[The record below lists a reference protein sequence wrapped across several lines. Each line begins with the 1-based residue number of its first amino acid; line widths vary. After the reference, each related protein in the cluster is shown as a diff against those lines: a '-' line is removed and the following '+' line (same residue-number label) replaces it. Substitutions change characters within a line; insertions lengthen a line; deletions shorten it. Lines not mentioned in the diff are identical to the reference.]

1 MTRWKSI
8 ALSVRREALEA
19 MSHFLMERGALGTVS
34 DERLFG
40 PAGDPADPIPPP
52 GERTL
57 LTAWF
62 PPEADLSALRGEVG
76 TFLPSLRGIFGD
88 DAASLEGVAETED
101 PGWGEA
107 WKEHFRPA
115 KAGERIVV
123 RPSWEPYE
131 PAPGEVVLTIDPG
144 QAFGTGSHETTRLC
158 LRFLEEILARPDP
171 PGRILDVGTGTG
183 ILGIAA
189 LRLGAR
195 EATGIDVDPKAVETA
210 LENARTNGVGDRF
223 RAATGPL
230 PSLPTDF
237 DLAVANLTA
246 EVLLEMAGEL
256 AGRVRPGGLLL
267 LSGIVEEKKEWV
279 RDGFLPL
286 GFRPVGERSE
296 GQWTALLL
304 RREAGGG

>member
-1 MTRWKSI
+1 
-8 ALSVRREALEA
+8 

-34 DERLFG
+34 DERIFG
-40 PAGDPADPIPPP
+40 PAGDPSDPIPPP

-62 PPEADLSALRGEVG
+62 PPEADLSFLRQEVRS
-76 TFLPSLRGIFGD
+76 FLPVLLGIFGD

-123 RPSWEPYE
+123 RPSWEGYD
-131 PAPGEVVLTIDPG
+131 PAPDEIVLTIDPG

-158 LRFLEEILARPDP
+158 LRFLEEILARPDAP
-171 PGRILDVGTGTG
+171 DRILDVGTGTG

-210 LENARTNGVGDRF
+210 LENARRNGVGDRF
-223 RAATGPL
+223 RAATDPL
-230 PSLPTDF
+230 PSLPADF
-237 DLAVANLTA
+237 DLAAANLTA

-256 AGRVRPGGLLL
+256 ASRVRPGGLLL
-267 LSGIVEEKKEWV
+267 LSGIVEGKEGWV
-279 RDGFLPL
+279 REGFVAR
-286 GFRPVGERSE
+286 GFRSAGERRD
-296 GQWTALLL
+296 GQWAALLL
-304 RREAGGG
+304 RKAPRGG